1 MVTVNVRSQQND
13 CICNA
18 EISLWGAALYHQVQ
32 RTVALKQRE
41 EEALI
46 VAVAPLWE
54 LLSS

>member
-1 MVTVNVRSQQND
+1 MVTVNVRSQKND
-13 CICNA
+13 FICNT

-46 VAVAPLWE
+46 VAEQLN
-54 LLSS
+54 